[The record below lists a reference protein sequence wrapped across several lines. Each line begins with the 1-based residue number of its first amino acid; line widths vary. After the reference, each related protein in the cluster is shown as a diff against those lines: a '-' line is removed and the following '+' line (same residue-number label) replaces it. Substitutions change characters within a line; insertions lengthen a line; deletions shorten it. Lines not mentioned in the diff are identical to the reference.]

1 MLLVVVAVVVAVV
14 MMNVL
19 VATVLVAVVAFMVVA
34 MVATMVVVAVVLV
47 VTCVAR
53 VTRLTTTATA
63 SATATCCGGVVLR
76 CYGFS
81 VSWCCGLLI
90 IFLSSILFTGI
101 LVFFSIFTS
110 GFSSVI
116 SRTVA
121 TGIGIR
127 RFVFSGFLVGG
138 IVGHMTDQITRERT
152 LSPFFWRR

>member
-14 MMNVL
+14 VMNVL
-19 VATVLVAVVAFMVVA
+19 VATVLVAVVAFVVVA

-47 VTCVAR
+47 VACVAR
-53 VTRLTTTATA
+53 VTRLTTTA